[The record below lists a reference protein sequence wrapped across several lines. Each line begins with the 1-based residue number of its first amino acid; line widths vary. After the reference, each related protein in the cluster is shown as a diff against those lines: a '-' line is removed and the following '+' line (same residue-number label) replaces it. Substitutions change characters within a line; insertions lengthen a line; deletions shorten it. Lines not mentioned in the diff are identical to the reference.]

1 MLRGTGNFREPA
13 LRPGAAFL
21 ADAPLRRN
29 AIAEPRAIGHTSPG
43 VAGTAEGEVM
53 ATSELAAKYGPWA
66 VITGASE
73 GTGSAFAH
81 RLVDAGLKV
90 VLVARREG
98 PLAELAK
105 EIAAKGGECV
115 TASVDLSVADAA
127 ERIIAAAGDREVG
140 LLITNAGADPN
151 GSMFLDKDLASWDQL
166 VTMNVNTTMRL
177 AHHFGQAMKRRQRGG
192 MILVG
197 SGACYGGLSGISAY
211 CASKAFVLAFA
222 EGLWAE
228 LRHFNVDVLNLVL
241 GRTDTP
247 AHRKILEESGQ
258 PIPTDMAMPDEVA
271 EVGLRQLP
279 HGPIWNWGQPNDVA
293 GMAPNSPDE
302 RRARIVAIEAM
313 SAGYTNKAEEPAQE
327 QAT

>member
-1 MLRGTGNFREPA
+1 
-13 LRPGAAFL
+13 
-21 ADAPLRRN
+21 
-29 AIAEPRAIGHTSPG
+29 
-43 VAGTAEGEVM
+43 M
-53 ATSELAAKYGPWA
+53 ATSQLAAKYGPWA

-81 RLVDAGLKV
+81 KLVDAGVKV
-90 VLVARREG
+90 ILIARREG
-98 PLAELAK
+98 PLAALAE
-105 EIAAKGGECV
+105 EIRAKGGECV
-115 TASVDLSVADAA
+115 TASVDLSAGDAA
-127 ERIIAAAGDREVG
+127 ERIIAAAGDRQVG

-151 GSMFLDKDLASWDQL
+151 GSMFLDNDLAAWDRL

-177 AHHFGQAMKRRQRGG
+177 AHHFGRAMRAGRRGG

-197 SGACYGGLSGISAY
+197 SGACYGGLSGIAAY

-228 LRHFNVDVLNLVL
+228 LRHFDVDVLNLVL

-258 PIPTDMAMPDEVA
+258 AIPEGMAMPDEVA
-271 EVGLRQLP
+271 EIGLAQLP
-279 HGPIWNWGQPNDVA
+279 HGPIYNWGQPNAVA

-302 RRARIVAIEAM
+302 RRAKILAIEAM
-313 SAGYTNKAEEPAQE
+313 SAGYAQKAEERAS
-327 QAT
+327 